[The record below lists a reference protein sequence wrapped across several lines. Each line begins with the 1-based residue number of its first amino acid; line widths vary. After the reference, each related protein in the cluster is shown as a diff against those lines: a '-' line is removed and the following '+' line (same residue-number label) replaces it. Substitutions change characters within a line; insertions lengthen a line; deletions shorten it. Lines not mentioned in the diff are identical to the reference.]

1 MLDIIVHEVRE
12 RERERERDGSDVATV
27 VLKLAVS
34 SHFPVAKIRTVCSTT
49 FNSNG
54 DHCGPEI
61 GDELTL
67 STAKKIALFHL
78 SSGVK
83 GDQRNKTR

>member
-1 MLDIIVHEVRE
+1 MHEVRE
-12 RERERERDGSDVATV
+12 RERGERRERERDGSGVATV
-27 VLKLAVS
+27 VLILVVS
-34 SHFPVAKIRTVCSTT
+34 SHFPVAKICSVCSAT

-67 STAKKIALFHL
+67 TAKKIALFVPPL
-78 SSGVK
+78 K
-83 GDQRNKTR
+83 WRDK